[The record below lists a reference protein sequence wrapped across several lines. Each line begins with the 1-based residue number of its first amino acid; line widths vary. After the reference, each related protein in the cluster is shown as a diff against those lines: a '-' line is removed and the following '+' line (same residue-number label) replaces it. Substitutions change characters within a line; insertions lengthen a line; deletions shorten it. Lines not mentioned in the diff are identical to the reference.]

1 MSELAEMRKQL
12 KEMRKEAV
20 KPVSRMRK
28 ADISVEIERM
38 KKLREQTPAPASV
51 PSAASKKVK
60 PVVESVKKAKAAE
73 FPVAPVKEEK
83 KKAPAKKAEKAM
95 KEEAPKKKASRIE
108 RAMAMMDE
116 MSDTDEE

>member
-38 KKLREQTPAPASV
+38 KKLREQTPAPAAV
-51 PSAASKKVK
+51 PSTASKKVK

-73 FPVAPVKEEK
+73 FPVAPMKEEK
-83 KKAPAKKAEKAM
+83 KKAPAKKAM

-116 MSDTDEE
+116 MSDTDQE

>member
-73 FPVAPVKEEK
+73 FPVAPMKEEK
-83 KKAPAKKAEKAM
+83 KKAPAKKAM

-116 MSDTDEE
+116 MSDTDQE